1 MSFSPIPGAMVPVS
15 TELYGRSRVASGRS
29 GICRGARA
37 DSRGDSAGGWAPA
50 GEGGAGSG
58 GNTVGG
64 GATGWGVAVRP
75 RRSAIFCAI
84 VCLIFAYCSLTCLHP
99 KVAVANSAHIH
110 SVLRRMSSLH
120 RVKDTG
126 SILAAQDRGVAALR
140 VRHDADHVA
149 ASVADAGDITGRA
162 VGVVPH
168 VAPHDPVARFELRRG
183 ALVHDV
189 AAVAMRNR
197 DLEHVALVVQTGKR
211 GARGLDTHPGGPRQ
225 KLEPR
230 VPHQP
235 ARQEP
240 RLAQDLKPVAD
251 AEDRPAGARVRG
263 DGAHDRREPGDRA
276 RAKVIA

>member
-1 MSFSPIPGAMVPVS
+1 MSRDAA
-15 TELYGRSRVASGRS
+15 GRSWT
-29 GICRGARA
+29 CRGGRA
-37 DSRGDSAGGWAPA
+37 GTSADGVA
-50 GEGGAGSG
+50 GVAGSG
-58 GNTVGG
+58 GSGVGCC
-64 GATGWGVAVRP
+64 TGWGVAERP

-189 AAVAMRNR
+189 AAVTMRNR
-197 DLEHVALVVQTGKR
+197 DLEHVALVVQTGK
-211 GARGLDTHPGGPRQ
+211 
-225 KLEPR
+225 
-230 VPHQP
+230 
-235 ARQEP
+235 
-240 RLAQDLKPVAD
+240 
-251 AEDRPAGARVRG
+251 
-263 DGAHDRREPGDRA
+263 
-276 RAKVIA
+276 

>member
-58 GNTVGG
+58 GNAVGG

-75 RRSAIFCAI
+75 RRSAIFCSI

-99 KVAVANSAHIH
+99 EVAIANSAHIH

-126 SILAAQDRGVAALR
+126 SVLAAQDRGVAALR
-140 VRHDADHVA
+140 VWHDAHHVA
-149 ASVADAGDITGRA
+149 AGVADAGDVAGRA

-168 VAPHDPVARFELRRG
+168 VAPHHPVARFELRRR
-183 ALVHDV
+183 ALVHHV
-189 AAVAMRNR
+189 AAVAVRNR
-197 DLEHVALVVQTGKR
+197 DLEHVASVVQTGEGGIR
-211 GARGLDTHPGGPRQ
+211 CLDAHPGW
-225 KLEPR
+225 
-230 VPHQP
+230 
-235 ARQEP
+235 ARQE
-240 RLAQDLKPVAD
+240 L
-251 AEDRPAGARVRG
+251 
-263 DGAHDRREPGDRA
+263 
-276 RAKVIA
+276 